1 MKAKICIRPISFLSV
16 LLLCCLQLAACG
28 ASKEIKP
35 HAANSPA
42 KFFTATLGQL
52 KLRLPVSMAQTSTVL
67 PAGFKNLVIRSQNG
81 NHSEIY
87 IGTLDNF
94 QDSMTTYIAKG
105 ILSDSIK
112 TFDGFFGELVNV
124 VGTQNYPKLQKVM
137 EVQSAA
143 SAKQYPR
150 NNPSVY
156 QFNFAKEKHMY
167 IVFDNPKYVAEIYYL
182 KGAISDADADA
193 ITSGLKD

>member
-1 MKAKICIRPISFLSV
+1 MKAKICMRPISLLSV
-16 LLLCCLQLAACG
+16 LLLCCLELAACG

-42 KFFTATLGQL
+42 KFSTITFGQL
-52 KLRLPVSMAQTSTVL
+52 KLRLPGSMVQSVSVL
-67 PAGFKNLVIRSQNG
+67 SVGFKNLVIRSQNG

-94 QDSMTTYIAKG
+94 QDSMATYISKG

-112 TFDGFFGELVNV
+112 TFDGFFSELVNV
-124 VGTQNYPKLQKVM
+124 VGTQNYPKLQKIM
-137 EVQSAA
+137 EVHSAV
-143 SAKQYPR
+143 SAKKYPR
-150 NNPSVY
+150 DNPSVY

-193 ITSGLKD
+193 ISSGITD